1 MHGAASGAG
10 MAWKRRWGH
19 RRPRIGFIGLGIM
32 GRPMARNLLRAGY
45 SLTVYN
51 RSRGP
56 VDELAAEGAAPAGS
70 PAELAAESDVIITIV
85 TDSPDVEEVIAG
97 ERGVIHNPNSTRLN
111 SSH

>member
-1 MHGAASGAG
+1 
-10 MAWKRRWGH
+10 
-19 RRPRIGFIGLGIM
+19 M

-97 ERGVIHNPNSTRLN
+97 ERGVIHGARPGSAVIDMSTISPKVARELAARLAQKGVAMLDAPV
-111 SSH
+111 